1 MERGRRRHPRSS
13 QRSACCP
20 AMPPLST
27 PCRPGWRACSPTLPL
42 RASPSARCRYLHR
55 AWRQALV
62 PRLAPARDAA
72 TRMRASSPAPQCA
85 GPSPAAYAHCAPA
98 PAWTQN
104 NSVQCLV
111 GVHVKARRMQ
121 RASLPCLR
129 AVYGLSTARRC
140 ACSGWLF
147 LRDNGPV
154 LRYGMGSAQVLELAR
169 LMEYQGRRQQLCW
182 RPRRPRPP
190 GGRSMGAP
198 LTMRPRWT
206 QQVPLMTAPRQAP
219 TRCGLAAWQC
229 CCIRVGVCVSAAAL
243 HHESR
248 SVRHPCMPNLP
259 CKCCA
264 IA

>member
-1 MERGRRRHPRSS
+1 MEPLTVRPANAQPGRASRPCMERGRRRHPRSS

-169 LMEYQGRRQQLCW
+169 LMEYQGMASAAVLA
-182 RPRRPRPP
+182 PP
-190 GGRSMGAP
+190 AP
-198 LTMRPRWT
+198 PAPRWAQHGRT
-206 QQVPLMTAPRQAP
+206 PDD
-219 TRCGLAAWQC
+219 AAALDPA
-229 CCIRVGVCVSAAAL
+229 GATHDSAAAGTHPVRPGRLAVLL
-243 HHESR
+243 HTGWRVCER
-248 SVRHPCMPNLP
+248 
-259 CKCCA
+259 CCTPS
-264 IA
+264 

>member
-1 MERGRRRHPRSS
+1 LEPLTVRPANAQPGRASRPCMERGRRRHPRSS

-129 AVYGLSTARRC
+129 AVYGLSTARRLC
-140 ACSGWLF
+140 LFGLAISERQWSGATVWHGE
-147 LRDNGPV
+147 RAGA
-154 LRYGMGSAQVLELAR
+154 GAR
-169 LMEYQGRRQQLCW
+169 QADGV
-182 RPRRPRPP
+182 PRH
-190 GGRSMGAP
+190 GVSSCVGAP
-198 LTMRPRWT
+198 G
-206 QQVPLMTAPRQAP
+206 APGP
-219 TRCGLAAWQC
+219 PVGAAW
-229 CCIRVGVCVSAAAL
+229 A
-243 HHESR
+243 
-248 SVRHPCMPNLP
+248 HP
-259 CKCCA
+259 
-264 IA
+264 